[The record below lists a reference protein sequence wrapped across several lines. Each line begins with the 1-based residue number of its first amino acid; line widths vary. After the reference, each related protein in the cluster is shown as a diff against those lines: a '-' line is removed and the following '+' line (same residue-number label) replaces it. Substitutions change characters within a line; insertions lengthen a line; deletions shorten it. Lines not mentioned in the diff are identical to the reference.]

1 MYVYFFQTPH
11 FQNAEKEDLP
21 KRNSTMSRQRVAFYP
36 LFLKKKNE
44 RHNRQKNQYFV
55 MKNMVARNYDNF
67 MKRKKI
73 KHL

>member
-1 MYVYFFQTPH
+1 
-11 FQNAEKEDLP
+11 
-21 KRNSTMSRQRVAFYP
+21 MSRQRVAFYP
-36 LFLKKKNE
+36 FFFLNE
-44 RHNRQKNQYFV
+44 RHNRQKNKYFV

>member
-1 MYVYFFQTPH
+1 MQ
-11 FQNAEKEDLP
+11 
-21 KRNSTMSRQRVAFYP
+21 
-36 LFLKKKNE
+36 KKKIYQKGILPCQGKEWHFTPFFFLNE
-44 RHNRQKNQYFV
+44 RHNRQKNKYFV